1 MESLEVY
8 PLSPVDNVAGFSR
21 EHGGCNV
28 CCVCARMYMWVC
40 TCVCVCVCLDVC
52 TCACVRWDAKS
63 IDQTLLITSQ
73 LSTCMYAD
81 CVTGVTDTSSWDS
94 WAARSQ
100 RSKVITMV
108 LKMKLM
114 ELDGVKENGNK

>member
-1 MESLEVY
+1 
-8 PLSPVDNVAGFSR
+8 
-21 EHGGCNV
+21 
-28 CCVCARMYMWVC
+28 
-40 TCVCVCVCLDVC
+40 
-52 TCACVRWDAKS
+52 
-63 IDQTLLITSQ
+63 
-73 LSTCMYAD
+73 MYAD

-94 WAARSQ
+94 WAARGQ

>member
-1 MESLEVY
+1 V
-8 PLSPVDNVAGFSR
+8 
-21 EHGGCNV
+21 
-28 CCVCARMYMWVC
+28 
-40 TCVCVCVCLDVC
+40 CVCVCVCMHVHVCVYVCVCLYVC

-63 IDQTLLITSQ
+63 IGQTLSITSQ
-73 LSTCMYAD
+73 LPTCMYAD

-94 WAARSQ
+94 WAARGQ